1 MNNIKKKMAA
11 YAGSKAKEMAEE
23 KAEKPIM
30 EAGKKAMALKA
41 MMEKLKAKGK

>member
-1 MNNIKKKMAA
+1 MSKIGKKMAA
-11 YAGSKAKEMAEE
+11 YAGKKAVEKAEE

-41 MMEKLKAKGK
+41 MMEKLKK